1 MTQNKKLQDLLYFK
15 GIIKNYSIKLNKLE
29 NKEFDNNLTVLVSIL
44 N

>member
-1 MTQNKKLQDLLYFK
+1 MTQNKKLQDILYFK
-15 GIIKNYSIKLNKLE
+15 GIIENYSIKLNKLE

>member
-15 GIIKNYSIKLNKLE
+15 GIIENYSIKLNKLE

>member
-1 MTQNKKLQDLLYFK
+1 MTQNNKLQDLLYFK
-15 GIIKNYSIKLNKLE
+15 GIIENYSIKLNKLE

>member
-1 MTQNKKLQDLLYFK
+1 MTQNKRLQDLLYFK
-15 GIIKNYSIKLNKLE
+15 GIIENYGIKLNKLE